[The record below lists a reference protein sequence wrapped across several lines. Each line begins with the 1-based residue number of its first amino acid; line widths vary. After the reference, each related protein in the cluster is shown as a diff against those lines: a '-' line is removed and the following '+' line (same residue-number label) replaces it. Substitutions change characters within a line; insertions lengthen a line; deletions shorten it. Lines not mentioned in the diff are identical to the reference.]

1 MAERKELEDQEIAKR
16 AKKVMK
22 KASPIKKKKK
32 AKSDEPCYSVYSGT
46 RKQII
51 RS

>member
-1 MAERKELEDQEIAKR
+1 MKSKKLSWQKRKELEDQEIAKR

-32 AKSDEPCYSVYSGT
+32 AK
-46 RKQII
+46 K
-51 RS
+51 